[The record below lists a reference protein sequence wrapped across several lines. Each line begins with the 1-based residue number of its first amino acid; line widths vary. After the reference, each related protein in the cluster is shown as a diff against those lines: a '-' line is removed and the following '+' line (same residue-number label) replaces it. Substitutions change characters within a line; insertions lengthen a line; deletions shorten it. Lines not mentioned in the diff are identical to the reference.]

1 MIDLHSHILHG
12 LDDGARSLAES
23 VEMARAAVADGIGTV
38 AATPHVR
45 DDYPTTPTELEA
57 ALGELRAELE
67 HAGIALQLLTGG
79 EIALDRLDRLDAEER
94 ARFGLGGNPQA
105 LLLEFP
111 YHGWPLG
118 LAETV
123 FGLRASGTRPVLAH
137 PERNDVVRRNPSLL
151 EPVVRAG
158 ALVQLTAAS
167 LDGRLGTAT
176 RSTAFKLL
184 DLRLAHLVSSD
195 AHSPD
200 VRSIGL
206 REAAEAVGSAPLAHW
221 LTELVPKAIVAGSSL
236 PPRPPSPQRGGRVAR
251 LLRRG

>member
-45 DDYPTTPTELEA
+45 DDYPTTPSELEA
-57 ALGELRAELE
+57 GLEELRLALDRAGVELRLV
-67 HAGIALQLLTGG
+67 AGG
-79 EIALDRLDRLDAEER
+79 EIALDRLDRLGADER
-94 ARFGLGGNPQA
+94 ARFGLGGNPKA

-111 YHGWPLG
+111 YNGWPLG

-123 FGLRASGTRPVLAH
+123 FQLRAAGTRPVLAH
-137 PERNDVVRRNPSLL
+137 PERNDVVRRNPALL

-158 ALVQLTAAS
+158 ALLQLTAAS
-167 LDGRLGTAT
+167 LDGRLGTTT
-176 RSTAFKLL
+176 RAAAFRLL
-184 DLRLAHLVSSD
+184 DLQLAHLVSSD

-206 REAAEAVGSAPLAHW
+206 RGAAEAVGSAPLARW
-221 LTELVPKAIVAGSSL
+221 LTELVPEAIVQGGTL
-236 PPRPPSPQRGGRVAR
+236 PPRPAAAKRRGLLAR
-251 LLRRG
+251 LRRPG

>member
-45 DDYPTTPTELEA
+45 DDYPTTASELEA
-57 ALGELRAELE
+57 GLEELRLELGR
-67 HAGIALQLLTGG
+67 AGVELRLLAGG
-79 EIALDRLDRLDAEER
+79 EIALDRLDRLDADER
-94 ARFGLGGNPQA
+94 ARFGLGGNPKA

-111 YHGWPLG
+111 YNGWPLA
-118 LAETV
+118 LAETI
-123 FGLRASGTRPVLAH
+123 FELRASGTRPVLAH

-151 EPVVRAG
+151 EPAVRAG

-167 LDGRLGTAT
+167 LDGRLGAT
-176 RSTAFKLL
+176 TRAAAFRLL
-184 DLRLAHLVSSD
+184 DLQLAHLVSSD

-200 VRSIGL
+200 IRSIGL
-206 REAAEAVGSAPLAHW
+206 RDAAAAVGSEPLARW
-221 LTELVPKAIVAGSSL
+221 LTELVPQAIVEATPL
-236 PPRPPSPQRGGRVAR
+236 PPRPPSPK
-251 LLRRG
+251 RRGLLARFGRRG